1 VIALFFVL
9 ACASTPEIP
18 TAEAPSP
25 SISEPSEAPAA
36 PALPVIGTLN
46 VEPHF
51 ELRFLGE
58 EVPDG
63 INPDRGI
70 RGLEFTLEDGSV
82 HVFQPTGTLYHS
94 DWSSELRSPD
104 GRWLYLPQDHYGPF
118 HIVSVERVGAYLQG
132 AAPDRVVGHQS
143 AEGESAWVHA
153 GARWTGGSTF
163 SFRAGLTTMEQFD
176 VVLD

>member
-1 VIALFFVL
+1 MP
-9 ACASTPEIP
+9 S
-18 TAEAPSP
+18 AEAP
-25 SISEPSEAPAA
+25 APAISDA
-36 PALPVIGTLN
+36 AEGPEDATVSVIGTLN

-58 EVPDG
+58 DVPDG

-82 HVFQPTGTLYHS
+82 HAFQPKGTLYHS

-104 GRWLYLPQDHYGPF
+104 GRWLFLPQDHYGPF
-118 HIVSVERVGAYLQG
+118 HIVAVERVAAYLQG
-132 AAPDRVVGHQS
+132 AAPDHVLGHQS

-153 GARWTGGSTF
+153 GAGWTGESTF
-163 SFRAGLTTMEQFD
+163 SYRAGLTTMEQFD